1 MTVLENV
8 MEAPIQVLGL
18 SKQEARE
25 RAVKYLAKVGIDE
38 RAQGKYP
45 VHLSGGQQ
53 QRVSIARALAMEPE
67 VLLFD
72 EPTSALDPELVGEV
86 LRIMQQLA
94 EEDFSPRKPL
104 HAPELIELFAWSEE
118 KFLKVTE
125 GSAIRR
131 IGHLRWLR
139 NIAVALGNAPWDE
152 TILTALE
159 SRKGAHPLL
168 DEHIAWAIAQQIE
181 RRNACIVEVQLPKK
195 QRLVRVIEKGL
206 PRDA

>member
-1 MTVLENV
+1 MT
-8 MEAPIQVLGL
+8 ASL
-18 SKQEARE
+18 SAR
-25 RAVKYLAKVGIDE
+25 GIAIHNSPQK
-38 RAQGKYP
+38 RISA
-45 VHLSGGQQ
+45 
-53 QRVSIARALAMEPE
+53 RVSRYTHTYC
-67 VLLFD
+67 V
-72 EPTSALDPELVGEV
+72 
-86 LRIMQQLA
+86 
-94 EEDFSPRKPL
+94 
-104 HAPELIELFAWSEE
+104 LFAWSEE

-159 SRKGAHPLL
+159 SRKGEHPLL